1 MKYFTL
7 DELTSSTTARLRRL
21 DNTPGPREVA
31 NLNYLVDTLLDPL
44 REAFGRPIV
53 VTSGYRSEELNRLVG
68 GVTMSYHMRGL
79 AADITALGHDR
90 KENRRLRQ
98 LLGQTELPFDEC
110 ISYDV
115 NADGPLWLHL
125 QLRDTD
131 HTNRYRYLQG

>member
-7 DELTSSTTARLRRL
+7 DELAASATARLRKV
-21 DNTPGPREVA
+21 DNVPGAREVA

-68 GVTMSYHMRGL
+68 GVTMSYHCRGL

-90 KENRRLRQ
+90 KENKRLRS
-98 LLGQTELPFDEC
+98 LLGKLDLPFDEC
-110 ISYDV
+110 ISYDS

-125 QLRDTD
+125 QLRDAD
-131 HTNRYRYLQG
+131 HANSYRYLQA